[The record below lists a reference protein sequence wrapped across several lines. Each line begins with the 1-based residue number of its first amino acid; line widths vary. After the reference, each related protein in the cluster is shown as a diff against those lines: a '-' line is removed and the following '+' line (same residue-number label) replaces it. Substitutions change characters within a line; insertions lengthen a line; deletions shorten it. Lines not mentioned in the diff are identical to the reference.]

1 LREAKEIWIT
11 GLVQGVGFRPFI
23 YKLAL
28 RYQLAGQV
36 ENNNL
41 GVRIIAEGEAKN
53 LKTFVK
59 DIQKEAPL
67 ASTIESLVEKTTPTN
82 GFTGFAIA
90 KSRSLSSDITEVSP
104 DIAVCEDCL
113 HDMKTQPHRLAYP
126 FINCTHCGPRF
137 TITRALPYDR
147 PMTTM
152 APFKMCKQCTSEY
165 KDVMDRRFHAQPIAC
180 EKCGPHYFM
189 WLDEQKITDFPQL
202 LDKTAELLYNRKIVA
217 IKGIGGFHLAC
228 NALDEKAVSRLRRK
242 KNREAK
248 PFAVMF
254 RNLDEVKKYLHVNK
268 KEESLLQSWRRP
280 IVLLKQKLALPPSL
294 SRGLKTLGVVLPYMP
309 FHYLLFGKLKTPAI
323 VLTSG
328 NLSDE
333 PVLIS
338 DKKARKQLTG
348 LADAVVG
355 YNREIYNRA
364 DDSVALVVNGKS
376 RLIRR
381 SRSYVPSPI
390 RLHFNAEGI
399 FAAGAELVN
408 CFAMGKGKQ
417 ALLSQHIGDLKNPET
432 FGFYQ
437 ESYERFKGL
446 FRFSPGLAVAD
457 LHPDYLSTRFA
468 EALGL
473 PIIQVQHHHAHIA
486 SCMAEHGLDE
496 QVIGISLD
504 GTGLGTDG
512 KIWGGEVL
520 ICDLVAFKR
529 ALHLEYIPQPGGDLV
544 THEPWRMAVSYL
556 TKALGE
562 KETSR
567 LFPELFST
575 IETRAFEAVQ
585 LLLNK
590 KLNSPETSS
599 MGRLFD
605 AVAALTGVCQRSSY
619 HAEAP
624 MRLESAVSKGN
635 FGVYPFE
642 IRKKDISVIPMIRE
656 IVKDKISGIPSG
668 MIAAKFHHTI
678 VKIVVDTVQR
688 TSRTSGLKKVVL
700 SGGSF
705 QNRILLENTENQL
718 LEKGFHVFAHE
729 KVPSNDAGIALGQLA
744 IAAKRRENQKNLQN
758 L

>member
-1 LREAKEIWIT
+1 MTETKEIWIT

-28 RYQLAGQV
+28 RHHLAGQV
-36 ENNNL
+36 ENNNK
-41 GVRIIAEGEAKN
+41 GVRIVAEGATKN
-53 LKTFVK
+53 LKTFVR
-59 DIQKEAPL
+59 DIRKEAPL
-67 ASTIESLVEKTTPTN
+67 ASAIESLVEKTIPAN
-82 GFTGFAIA
+82 GFTDFTIT
-90 KSRSLSSDITEVSP
+90 KSRSLSSEITEVSP

-113 HDMKTQPHRLAYP
+113 HDMKTQPHRLDYP

-152 APFKMCKQCTSEY
+152 APFKMCPQCTSEY
-165 KDVMDRRFHAQPIAC
+165 KDIMDRRFHAQPIAC
-180 EKCGPHYFM
+180 EKCGPHYIM
-189 WLDEQKITDFPQL
+189 WYDKQEITDFPQL
-202 LDKTAELLYNRKIVA
+202 LEKTTRLLDGGKIVA
-217 IKGIGGFHLAC
+217 IKGMGGFHLAC

-254 RNLDEVKKYLHVNK
+254 RNLDEVKKHLHVNK

-280 IVLLKQKLALPPSL
+280 IVLLKQKLKLPPSL
-294 SRGLKTLGVVLPYMP
+294 SRGLDTLGVVLPYMP
-309 FHYLLFGKLKTPAI
+309 FHYLLFEKLKTPAI

-338 DKKARKQLTG
+338 DAEARQQLAG
-348 LADAVVG
+348 VADAIVG

-364 DDSVALVVNGKS
+364 DDSVAFIANGKT
-376 RLIRR
+376 RRIRR
-381 SRSYVPSPI
+381 SRGYIPSPI
-390 RLHFNAEGI
+390 RLAFDAEGI

-408 CFAMGKGKQ
+408 CFAMGKGNQ
-417 ALLSQHIGDLKNPET
+417 VLMSQHIGDLKNPET
-432 FGFYQ
+432 LSFYK
-437 ESYERFKGL
+437 ESFSRFKEL
-446 FRFSPGLAVAD
+446 FRFSPQQAVSD

-468 EALGL
+468 EELKL
-473 PIIQVQHHHAHIA
+473 PLTHVQHHHAHIA
-486 SCMAEHGLDE
+486 SCMAEQGLDE

-520 ICDLVAFKR
+520 ICDLDRFER

-556 TKALGE
+556 TKTLGE
-562 KETSR
+562 KKTGR
-567 LFPELFST
+567 LIPELFPT
-575 IETRAFEAVQ
+575 IETRALEAVC
-585 LLLNK
+585 LLLDK

-605 AVAALTGVCQRSSY
+605 TVAALTGICQHSSY

-624 MRLESAVSKGN
+624 MRLESAVTKGE
-635 FGVYPFE
+635 FGTYPFE
-642 IRKKDISVIPMIRE
+642 IREKDISVMPMIRE
-656 IVKDKISGIPSG
+656 IVKDKMSGIPAG
-668 MIAAKFHHTI
+668 IIAAKFHHTI
-678 VKIVVDTVQR
+678 VKMVVDAVQR
-688 TSRTSGLKKVVL
+688 TSRHSGLKKVVL

-718 LEKGFHVFAHE
+718 IKKGFHVYAHE

-744 IAAKRRENQKNLQN
+744 IAAKRRENRKRE
-758 L
+758 

>member
-1 LREAKEIWIT
+1 MKTAREIWIS

-28 RYQLAGQV
+28 RHRLNGQV

-41 GVRIIAEGEAKN
+41 GVKIVVEGLEN
-53 LKTFVK
+53 NIKTFVQ
-59 DIQKEAPL
+59 DIQQEAPA
-67 ASTIESLVEKTTPTN
+67 ASSIESLNEFDITAN
-82 GFTGFAIA
+82 GFTDFKIT
-90 KSRSLSSDITEVSP
+90 KSRSLSSEITEVSP

-113 HDMKTQPHRLAYP
+113 HDMKIQPHRIDYP

-152 APFKMCKQCTSEY
+152 APFRMCDQCKKEY
-165 KDVMDRRFHAQPIAC
+165 TDVLDRRFHAQPIAC
-180 EKCGPHYFM
+180 ETCGPHYFM
-189 WLDEQKITDFPQL
+189 WDGEKEIVDFGQL
-202 LDKTAELLYNRKIVA
+202 RDKTAQMLDNGKIAA
-217 IKGIGGFHLAC
+217 IKGMGGFHLAC
-228 NALDEKAVSRLRRK
+228 NALDEKAVSGLRRK

-248 PFAVMF
+248 PLAVMF
-254 RNLDEVKKYLHVNK
+254 CNLDQAKKYLHING
-268 KEESLLQSWRRP
+268 KEEALLLSWRRP

-294 SRGLKTLGVVLPYMP
+294 SRGLNTLGVILPYMP
-309 FHYLLFGKLKTPAI
+309 FHYLLFEKLKTPAI

-333 PVLIS
+333 PVIIT
-338 DKKARKQLTG
+338 DEEARIQLAG
-348 LADAVVG
+348 VADVFVG

-381 SRSYVPSPI
+381 SRSYVPSPV
-390 RLHFNAEGI
+390 RLRFDAEGI

-432 FGFYQ
+432 LGFYQ

-446 FRFSPGLAVAD
+446 FRFSPSQVVAD

-468 EALGL
+468 ETSGL

-486 SCMAEHGLDE
+486 SCMAEHRLDE
-496 QVIGISLD
+496 QVIGVSLD

-512 KIWGGEVL
+512 KIWGGEIL
-520 ICDLVAFKR
+520 ICDLDRFER

-544 THEPWRMAVSYL
+544 THEPWRMAISYL
-556 TKALGE
+556 IKATGE
-562 KETSR
+562 EETGR
-567 LFPELFST
+567 LFPELFPA
-575 IETRAFEAVQ
+575 IETRAYKAVC

-605 AVAALTGVCQRSSY
+605 AVAALTGICQYSSY

-624 MRLESAVSKGN
+624 MRLESAVSKGD
-635 FGVYPFE
+635 FGIYPFKIKE
-642 IRKKDISVIPMIRE
+642 KDISVMPMIRE
-656 IVKDKISGIPSG
+656 IVKDKMSGVPVGI
-668 MIAAKFHHTI
+668 IAAKFHHTI
-678 VKIVVDTVQR
+678 IKIVVDAVQR
-688 TSRTSGLKKVVL
+688 TSHHSGLKKVVL

-718 LEKGFHVFAHE
+718 IEKGFHVFAHE

-744 IAAKRRENQKNLQN
+744 IAAKRRENSKHEKN
-758 L
+758 

>member
-1 LREAKEIWIT
+1 MKIAKEIWIS

-28 RYQLAGQV
+28 RHNLDGQV
-36 ENNNL
+36 ENNNR
-41 GVRIIAEGEAKN
+41 GVKIVVEGLESN
-53 LKTFVK
+53 IKTFVQ
-59 DIQKEAPL
+59 DIRQEAPE
-67 ASTIESLVEKTTPTN
+67 ASSIENLNELDITAN
-82 GFTGFAIA
+82 GFTNFKIA
-90 KSRSLSSDITEVSP
+90 KSRSLSSEITEVSP

-113 HDMKTQPHRLAYP
+113 HDMKIQPHRIDYP

-137 TITRALPYDR
+137 TIIRALPYDR

-152 APFKMCKQCTSEY
+152 APFKMCPQCTSEY

-180 EKCGPHYFM
+180 EECGPHYSI
-189 WLDEQKITDFPQL
+189 WINKQKITDFPQL
-202 LDKTAELLYNRKIVA
+202 LDTSIRLLDGGKIVA
-217 IKGIGGFHLAC
+217 IKGMGGFHLAC
-228 NALDEKAVSRLRRK
+228 NALDEKAVSRLRQK

-248 PFAVMF
+248 PLAVMF

-268 KEESLLQSWRRP
+268 KEESLLQSWRKP
-280 IVLLKQKLALPPSL
+280 IVLLKQKLTLSPSL
-294 SRGLKTLGVVLPYMP
+294 SRGLDTLGVVLPYMP

-338 DKKARKQLTG
+338 DKEACKQLSG
-348 LADAVVG
+348 LADAVIG

-381 SRSYVPSPI
+381 SRSYVPSPV
-390 RLHFNAEGI
+390 RLGFDAEGI

-417 ALLSQHIGDLKNPET
+417 ALMSQHIGDLKNPET
-432 FGFYQ
+432 LSFYQ
-437 ESYERFKGL
+437 ESYQRFQGL
-446 FRFSPGLAVAD
+446 FRFTPKSVVAD

-468 EALGL
+468 ENLKL
-473 PIIQVQHHHAHIA
+473 PLVQVQHHHAHIA
-486 SCMAEHGLDE
+486 SCMAEHRLDE
-496 QVIGISLD
+496 HVIGISLD

-520 ICDLVAFKR
+520 ICDLVTFER

-556 TKALGE
+556 TKAMG
-562 KETSR
+562 KQETDR
-567 LFPELFST
+567 LFPELFPT

-605 AVAALTGVCQRSSY
+605 AVAALTGICQQSSY

-624 MRLESAVSKGN
+624 MRLESVVSKGE

-642 IRKKDISVIPMIRE
+642 IREKDISVIPMFRE
-656 IVKDKISGIPSG
+656 IVKDKLNGLSNGI
-668 MIAAKFHHTI
+668 IAAKFHNTV
-678 VKIVVDTVQR
+678 VKIVVDSVLQI
-688 TSRTSGLKKVVL
+688 SRTSGLKKVVL

-744 IAAKRRENQKNLQN
+744 IAAKRREKIKNVD
-758 L
+758 